1 MKKLFSFLLF
11 LFLFVIILS
20 NKQKQK
26 INENETDI
34 ADTDSDI
41 IDLEDTDFYE
51 DETSLPVEVYDD
63 NSPVTAPESANA
75 VAANALVNMD
85 KPVSVTPKNK
95 NMKNAQIHLMKIYN
109 FNSTTS
115 EKMAFN
121 ALFYF
126 FGKPIAR
133 IIIFRLRVNDQ
144 QERLAYSARTDCF

>member
-1 MKKLFSFLLF
+1 MKKLFSFLFFFF
-11 LFLFVIILS
+11 LFTIILS

-63 NSPVTAPESANA
+63 NSPVTAQESANA
-75 VAANALVNMD
+75 IASNALVNID

-109 FNSTTS
+109 FNSTHQKKWLSMHFFIFS
-115 EKMAFN
+115 EN
-121 ALFYF
+121 QL
-126 FGKPIAR
+126 
-133 IIIFRLRVNDQ
+133 L
-144 QERLAYSARTDCF
+144 ELLYSD